1 MYFPTFRKKKNGVPV
16 LSKGDI
22 EVIAHNFVRDF
33 QPEAL
38 TVPQELKMEEFIECY
53 LGMTPDYQYLSHK
66 KNNTLW
72 GVVFFVRN
80 LFRGFEAA

>member
-53 LGMTPDYQYLSHK
+53 LGLTPDYQYLSH
-66 KNNTLW
+66 NSTSSPTL
-72 GVVFFVRN
+72 GIH
-80 LFRGFEAA
+80 